1 MPRRNDSQD
10 EGEIHDKRIS
20 RRDVL
25 KTTAGGAGTA
35 ALAGCLGGLGGGDGG
50 GPFKIGAVLPINTAF
65 GRTALNAT
73 EVGISRIN
81 EVGGLDDE
89 REVEIIAEDSELA
102 PGPTQ
107 EKTNKLIDQD
117 DVDILFGPLLS
128 SSRGSMSP
136 IAKQREIPLLYPVEY
151 EGPAADDYCNEWVWK
166 AGEVPVQQV
175 QPFIPWL
182 IENHGP
188 EFYIFGNDYVW
199 AQKVDDIT
207 EQAVKDNGGE
217 VLGREYVELETTNLS
232 SIVTRIEEADP
243 DVLCMTLT
251 GQSVVAM
258 MKELEAQGVRDSLQ
272 EVGWDFGQGTISGL
286 TPEQGQGLLSCHPYF
301 ENLQN
306 DANAQFKQ
314 GLQDQFGED
323 AFINF
328 ITGTAFAQI
337 QLFQKAAEE
346 AGSTAVPDITDQM
359 SDVTVENSLLGRDI
373 SYVRDQQAEHACWI
387 GRADE
392 NMKYQPVKQLPAAM
406 PEDTCEGF

>member
-1 MPRRNDSQD
+1 MSRRHGSQD
-10 EGEIHDKRIS
+10 ESKVRDNRIS

-35 ALAGCLGGLGGGDGG
+35 ALAGCLGSIGGGGG
-50 GPFKIGAVLPINTAF
+50 GPFKIGAVLPISTAF

-73 EVGISRIN
+73 EVAVTRIN
-81 EVGGLDDE
+81 EAGGLAGE
-89 REVEIIAEDSELA
+89 REVEIIAEDNELE
-102 PGPTQ
+102 PGATQ

-128 SSRGSMSP
+128 SSRGAMSP
-136 IAKQREIPLLYPVEY
+136 IAEQREIPLLYPVEY

-217 VLGREYVELETTNLS
+217 VLGREYVELGTTNLS

-258 MKELEAQGVRDSLQ
+258 MKELEAQGVRGSLQ

-286 TPEQGQGLLSCHPYF
+286 TPEQGEGLLSCHPYF
-301 ENLQN
+301 ENLEN

-314 GLQDQFGED
+314 DLRDQFGED

-337 QLFQKAAEE
+337 QLFQRAAEE
-346 AGSTAVPDITDQM
+346 AGSAAVPDITDQM
-359 SDVTVENSLLGRDI
+359 SDVTVEDSLLGRDI
-373 SYVRDQQAEHACWI
+373 SYVHDQQVEHACWI

-406 PEDTCEGF
+406 PDDVCEGF